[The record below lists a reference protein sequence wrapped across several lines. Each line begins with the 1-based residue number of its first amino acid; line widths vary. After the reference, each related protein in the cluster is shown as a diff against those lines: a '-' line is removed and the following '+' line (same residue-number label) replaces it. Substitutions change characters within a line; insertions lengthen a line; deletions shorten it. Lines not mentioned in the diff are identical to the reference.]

1 MPEDSFPIYLLYVGG
16 GLAVGALLCLIP
28 CLLALFRKSTQIAT
42 LAAEKKALA
51 DTLAAREQDSE
62 RLKET
67 FHAVSS
73 QVLKENNQSFLD
85 LARENLGKFQTKAE
99 GDLTA
104 REKAI
109 ADLLKPINDQLG
121 QFKDSV
127 AKAVNEAGDERKAL
141 KVQVEELVKFSNAVS
156 ADAKNLTEALKGSN
170 KVQGDWG
177 EMILEHLLE
186 ASGIRKGIGFT
197 VQKQYDDAEGRKGKP
212 DVILNLPADRCLV
225 VDSKVSIDAY
235 VAYAGA
241 EDPVERE
248 ASLKSHVRSIRA
260 HIDGLHGRNYQK
272 LHGIKDTPDF
282 VVMFVPVEPA
292 FLLAIS
298 HDEKL
303 FMDAWKKNV
312 LLASPST
319 LLYVLRIVDHL
330 WRQENQ
336 ARNSREI
343 AERGGK
349 LYDKVVGF
357 VTEFERVGKSLDG
370 ARKAY
375 DDARDL
381 LSKGTGN
388 LVRQTEMLRELG
400 VKPAKTLP
408 AALLEASAELVHAL
422 PESGPARPATNPAVA
437 AAGPSTEQPKDHA
450 PSV

>member
-1 MPEDSFPIYLLYVGG
+1 MTPCGLVMPVCEATVILMQEVNYPPYALDLTA
-16 GLAVGALLCLIP
+16 LAVGFLCGLVAAV
-28 CLLALFRKSTQIAT
+28 LVYFRQSAKIAAA
-42 LAAEKKALA
+42 AAEKKALET
-51 DTLAAREQDSE
+51 TLQTREQDTE

-67 FHAVSS
+67 FQALSA
-73 QVLKENNQSFLD
+73 QVLQETNQSFLQ
-85 LARENLGKFQTKAE
+85 LAEQNLGKFQTKAE
-99 GDLTA
+99 GDLAA

-109 ADLLKPINDQLG
+109 AELLKPINDQLG

-127 AKAVNEAGDERKAL
+127 AKAVTDAGDERKAL
-141 KVQVEELVKFSNAVS
+141 KTQVEELVKFSNAVS

-186 ASGIRKGIGFT
+186 ASGIYKGIGFT
-197 VQKQYDDAEGRKGKP
+197 VQKQYEDGEGKKGKP

-225 VDSKVSIDAY
+225 VDSKVSIDSY
-235 VAYAGA
+235 VAYAGT
-241 EDPVERE
+241 EDPVGRE
-248 ASLKSHVRSIRA
+248 AHLKNHIRSMRS

-272 LHGIKDTPDF
+272 LHGIKHTPDF

-319 LLYVLRIVDHL
+319 LLYILRIVDHL

-336 ARNSREI
+336 ARNAREI
-343 AERGGK
+343 ADRGGK
-349 LYDKVVGF
+349 LYDKFAGF
-357 VTEFERVGKSLDG
+357 VDHFERIGKSLDG

-375 DDARDL
+375 DDARSS
-381 LSKGTGN
+381 LSTGPGN
-388 LVRQTEMLRELG
+388 LVRQAEMLRELG
-400 VKPAKTLP
+400 VKPTKTLP
-408 AALLEASAELVHAL
+408 VQLLEAAKEPVAGL
-422 PESGPARPATNPAVA
+422 PEPEETSRF
-437 AAGPSTEQPKDHA
+437 AAGN
-450 PSV
+450 

>member
-1 MPEDSFPIYLLYVGG
+1 MPDTNYPAHILLLAGS
-16 GLAVGALLCLIP
+16 AVGLVCGLMAAVLVY
-28 CLLALFRKSTQIAT
+28 FRQSAKVA
-42 LAAEKKALA
+42 AAEAEKKALQSTLQA
-51 DTLAAREQDSE
+51 RAQDTD

-67 FHAVSS
+67 FQALSV
-73 QVLKENNQSFLD
+73 QVLQETNQSFLQ
-85 LARENLGKFQTKAE
+85 LAEQNLGKFQTKAE
-99 GDLTA
+99 GDLAA

-109 ADLLKPINDQLG
+109 AELLKPINDQLG

-127 AKAVNEAGDERKAL
+127 AKAVTDAGDERKAL
-141 KVQVEELVKFSNAVS
+141 KTQVEELVKFSNAVS

-186 ASGIRKGIGFT
+186 ASGIGKGIGFT
-197 VQKQYDDAEGRKGKP
+197 VQKQYTDGEGKKGKP

-225 VDSKVSIDAY
+225 VDSKVSIDSY
-235 VAYAGA
+235 VAYSGT
-241 EDPVERE
+241 EDPAGRE
-248 ASLKSHVRSIRA
+248 AHLKNHLRSMRA

-272 LHGIKDTPDF
+272 LHGIKHTPDF

-298 HDEKL
+298 HDDKL

-336 ARNSREI
+336 ARHAREI
-343 AERGGK
+343 ADRGGK
-349 LYDKVVGF
+349 LYDKFAGF
-357 VTEFERVGKSLDG
+357 VDHFERIGKSLDG
-370 ARKAY
+370 ARKAF
-375 DDARDL
+375 DEARST
-381 LSKGTGN
+381 LSAGPGN
-388 LVRQTEMLRELG
+388 LVRQAEMLRELG

-408 AALLEASAELVHAL
+408 PQLLEASQNTVPVLLESAASQDSAAEN
-422 PESGPARPATNPAVA
+422 R
-437 AAGPSTEQPKDHA
+437 AGA
-450 PSV
+450 

>member
-1 MPEDSFPIYLLYVGG
+1 MPEANYPPHILLLAGS
-16 GLAVGALLCLIP
+16 AVGLVFGLIAALIVY
-28 CLLALFRKSTQIAT
+28 FRQSAKVA
-42 LAAEKKALA
+42 AADAEKKALES
-51 DTLAAREQDSE
+51 TLQAREQDTE

-67 FHAVSS
+67 FQALSV
-73 QVLKENNQSFLD
+73 QVLQETNQSFLQ
-85 LARENLGKFQTKAE
+85 LAEQNLGKFQTKAE
-99 GDLTA
+99 GDLAA

-127 AKAVNEAGDERKAL
+127 ARAVTDAGDERKAL
-141 KVQVEELVKFSNAVS
+141 KTQVEELVKFSNAVS

-186 ASGIRKGIGFT
+186 ASGIRKGVGFT
-197 VQKQYDDAEGRKGKP
+197 VQKQYTDAEGRKGKP

-225 VDSKVSIDAY
+225 VDSKVSIDSY
-235 VAYAGA
+235 VAYAGTG
-241 EDPVERE
+241 DPVGRE
-248 ASLKSHVRSIRA
+248 AHLKSHVRSLRS
-260 HIDGLHGRNYQK
+260 HIDDLHGRNYQK
-272 LHGIKDTPDF
+272 LHGIKHTPDF

-292 FLLAIS
+292 FLLAVS

-336 ARNSREI
+336 ARNAGEI

-349 LYDKVVGF
+349 LYDKLAGF
-357 VTEFERVGKSLDG
+357 VDHFERIGKSLES

-375 DDARDL
+375 DDAHGAL
-381 LSKGTGN
+381 TTGPGN
-388 LVRQTEMLRELG
+388 LVRQAELLRELG

-408 AALLEASAELVHAL
+408 PRMLEASQNILPVLLEPAE
-422 PESGPARPATNPAVA
+422 PPKAV
-437 AAGPSTEQPKDHA
+437 SEN
-450 PSV
+450 